1 MSLDERTETQM
12 DDLAEVLD
20 PTLADHAPRTAARPP
35 QGWRENARATLR
47 EARDFKAIAAS
58 PYGLAPA
65 ITLAAISFF
74 QRFDTAAFSYTG
86 PEIARDL
93 EINVGDIISIQILV
107 GTVAVF
113 AAILA
118 GYYADRHR
126 RVPFVTIGT
135 MISGI
140 FSGVTGFA
148 QSFRGI
154 ATPRVID
161 DVSEVASSVP
171 RFSLLADWYPPTV
184 RGKVFALLGTL
195 GRAGT
200 LLVPITM
207 GTVVVVW
214 GWRWAFFGTAV
225 PLALAGAASAIFLWR
240 REPVRGY
247 FEKKAMG
254 ASEEVALEEDEPQ
267 SFGEAWRT
275 VWGVRTVRRLV
286 VADIFSGAA
295 AEMVGLYFLFFQ
307 AEKYGL
313 NSLERGLI
321 ALPSVVFALMG
332 GFIGGGLVDRFTR
345 ENPSR
350 VLVVLGSFSFIAA
363 FSPIVYVFEPP
374 LIVIVVASIP
384 FAFGAAM
391 IGPASGVVY
400 AQVIPPRI
408 RTQGLQISALS
419 VLGATVVGMPM
430 ARAIHGEYGYGEV
443 FMFSVPLAITGGI
456 IAITA
461 AKFFELDMRTAFRAA
476 MADEEWRR
484 AKASGSSKMLVCRG
498 IDVHY
503 GGVQVLFAVDF
514 DVEEGEIIALL
525 GTNGAGKSTL
535 LRAISG
541 IAQAS
546 GGAIVFDGRDITYM
560 PPNEIVARG
569 VVHMPGGRGVFPEL
583 TVRENLLLANWL
595 TEDQEEISIA
605 MAEVLEIFPKLRG
618 RLDVAAGQ
626 LSGGEQQ
633 HVALAQALLSKPKLL
648 CIDEL
653 SLGLSPTAVAE
664 LLDVVRELHRRG
676 ITIVV
681 VEQSINVALSIAQ
694 KAVFMEKGE
703 IRFIGETADL
713 LERPDILRSV
723 FVKGAGSGGGTG
735 RARRTDEDRRA
746 LELGQ
751 ARPVLEV
758 VGLTKHYGGI
768 AAVHDVSFTLHDGE
782 TLGLI
787 GPNGAGKTTI
797 FDLISGFQPIDS
809 GVVRLDGVDIT
820 GWSADARARDGLVR
834 RFQDARLFPA
844 LTVEETVLM
853 ALERHLEVRN
863 TVLLG
868 ARVPQARRAEKRL
881 RARADRLL
889 ELFELGSM
897 RDKFVRELST
907 GLRRIVD
914 LACVMA
920 AEPKVLLLDEPSS
933 GIAQVETENLAPV
946 LRRVRYETGASIL
959 IIEHDM
965 PLISKV
971 SDELIALELGQ
982 VVVQDVPSVVLEH
995 PRVIEAYLGTDE
1007 ATISRSGVNTG
1018 TQRARRP
1025 AEPLTTDDT
1034 TD

>member
-1 MSLDERTETQM
+1 MTVDQRSVDAGHVT
-12 DDLAEVLD
+12 DLID
-20 PTLADHAPRTAARPP
+20 PIITDVVVQAPSQQP
-35 QGWRENARATLR
+35 QGWRANVRQTLR
-47 EARDFKAIAAS
+47 DARDFKALAAS

-65 ITLAAISFF
+65 LTLAMISFF
-74 QRFDTAAFSYTG
+74 QRFDTAAFNYTG

-93 EINVGDIISIQILV
+93 EINVGDIITIQILV
-107 GTVAVF
+107 GTVGIF
-113 AAILA
+113 AAIVA

-126 RVPFVTIGT
+126 RVPLVIIGT
-135 MISGI
+135 ILSGI
-140 FSGVTGFA
+140 FSGFTGFA
-148 QSFRGI
+148 QSFRGV

-161 DVSEVASSVP
+161 DVSEIASSVP

-195 GRAGT
+195 ANAGA
-200 LLVPITM
+200 LLVPIVM
-207 GTVVVVW
+207 GTVVVTW
-214 GWRWAFFGTAV
+214 GWRWAYMGTAI
-225 PLALAGAASAIFLWR
+225 PLTIAGVVAGILLWR

-254 ASEEVALEEDEPQ
+254 ASEEVASEEDEPQ

-286 VADIFSGAA
+286 VADIFSGAGA
-295 AEMVGLYFLFFQ
+295 SVVGLYFLFFS

-313 NSLERGLI
+313 NALERGLTS
-321 ALPSVVFALMG
+321 LPAVVAAVFG

-350 VLVVLGSFSFIAA
+350 VLVVIGTYSLIGAFAPIIFI
-363 FSPIVYVFEPP
+363 FEPP
-374 LIVIVVASIP
+374 LLVIVVASIP
-384 FAFGAAM
+384 LGFGAAM
-391 IGPASGVVY
+391 IGPASSVVY

-408 RTQGLQISALS
+408 RTQGLQISGLS
-419 VLGATVVGMPM
+419 ALGAVLVGLPI
-430 ARAIHGEYGYGEV
+430 ARVIFGEYGYGEV
-443 FMFSVPLAITGGI
+443 FLFSVPLAIVGGI
-456 IAITA
+456 IAMTS

-484 AKASGSSKMLVCRG
+484 AKASGTSKLLVCRG

-503 GGVQVLFAVDF
+503 GGVQVLFDVDF

-560 PPNEIVARG
+560 PPHEIVARG

-583 TVRENLLLANWL
+583 SVRENLLLANWL
-595 TEDQEEISIA
+595 TEDPEEIA
-605 MAEVLEIFPKLRG
+605 VAVAEVLDIFPKLRG
-618 RLDVAAGQ
+618 RLDVPAGQ

-681 VEQSINVALSIAQ
+681 VEQSINVALSIAH

-703 IRFIGETADL
+703 IRFIGETAEL

-723 FVKGAGSGGGTG
+723 FVKGVGSGGGTG
-735 RARRTDEDRRA
+735 PARRSGTGDRA
-746 LELGQ
+746 LALGE

-758 VGLTKHYGGI
+758 EGITKHYGGV

-797 FDLISGFQPIDS
+797 FDLISGFQSIES

-820 GWSADARARDGLVR
+820 EWSPDARAREGLIR
-834 RFQDARLFPA
+834 RFQDARLFPG
-844 LTVEETVLM
+844 LSVEETLLM
-853 ALERHLEVRN
+853 SLERHLEVRN
-863 TVLLG
+863 TVLHGL
-868 ARVPQARRAEKRL
+868 RVPQARRAEKRL

-933 GIAQVETENLAPV
+933 GIAQAETENLGPV

-982 VVVQDVPSVVLEH
+982 VVLQGPPREVLED

-1007 ATISRSGVNTG
+1007 ATISRSGVATG
-1018 TQRARRP
+1018 TQRAARRAAP
-1025 AEPLTTDDT
+1025 PDIDDT